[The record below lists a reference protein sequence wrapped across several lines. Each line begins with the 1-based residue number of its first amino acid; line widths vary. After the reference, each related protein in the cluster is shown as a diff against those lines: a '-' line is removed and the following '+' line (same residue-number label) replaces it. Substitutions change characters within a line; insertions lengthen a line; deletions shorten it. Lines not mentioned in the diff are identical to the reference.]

1 MLHFIKTQDSK
12 PVIADKNG
20 NNIVDF
26 ILKDVKVAGENLQM
40 TVLNYYQV
48 KEDDAMRPDLIT
60 QSMYGYMENLEGV
73 LKMNEISN
81 PFSIDVN
88 EILYV
93 FDVPSLNGNMR
104 TQSSV
109 DNNNE
114 DIRNQYI
121 TPDKKSTVDP
131 ALRSFDKRN
140 TPRVPSPS
148 KGNQPALPP
157 NYAGFGDQEI
167 QIRSGKI
174 VFGPNVTKQDQDCD
188 KPLSKSEFISRLI
201 KNRLQ
206 K

>member
-12 PVIADKNG
+12 PVITDKNG

-26 ILKDVKVAGENLQM
+26 IIKDVKVAGENLQM

-140 TPRVPSPS
+140 TPRTPSPS

-157 NYAGFGDQEI
+157 NYAGFGDEEI
-167 QIRSGKI
+167 EYKYYLGSS
-174 VFGPNVTKQDQDCD
+174 P
-188 KPLSKSEFISRLI
+188 
-201 KNRLQ
+201 
-206 K
+206 